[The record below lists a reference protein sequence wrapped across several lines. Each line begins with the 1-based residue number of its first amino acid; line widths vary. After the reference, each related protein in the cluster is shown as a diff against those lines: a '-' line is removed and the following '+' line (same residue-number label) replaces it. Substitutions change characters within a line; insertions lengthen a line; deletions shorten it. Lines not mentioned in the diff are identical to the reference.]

1 MSPGQRPSP
10 ADPGKAGCSTAP
22 PLAAATADHP
32 AQKGHPPEPLNQTPS
47 HTSLSPLPPGM
58 IRSRTAASRAPA
70 VPLRGRCAPHDP
82 PARSQNPAAI
92 RAQGADPGIP
102 RPSDHD
108 RETPEIERLRSA
120 VPLKAW
126 RHRFCDS
133 GQYGLSLLR
142 PRPARGRAVPCP
154 LFLLPGAAGVPGVQ
168 GGPPGPSPAGRC
180 AAPWRPGWRPRT
192 LSGRSKDSGGA
203 AAAFAGPRSGA
214 RRGHA
219 ASFPARKRS

>member
-10 ADPGKAGCSTAP
+10 ADPGKAGCPTAP

-82 PARSQNPAAI
+82 PARSQDPAAI

-108 RETPEIERLRSA
+108 RETPEIERLRSPTDAGKA
-120 VPLKAW
+120 VRADGHGPRERSGYSDGQLACDAAQ
-126 RHRFCDS
+126 RADS
-133 GQYGLSLLR
+133 GAYRAQSPQTADSSPTVAYARLARLKTVRTGSRGLLGL
-142 PRPARGRAVPCP
+142 ALC
-154 LFLLPGAAGVPGVQ
+154 
-168 GGPPGPSPAGRC
+168 
-180 AAPWRPGWRPRT
+180 RT
-192 LSGRSKDSGGA
+192 IT
-203 AAAFAGPRSGA
+203 
-214 RRGHA
+214 
-219 ASFPARKRS
+219 